1 MAADQRRKRL
11 NGASIVSYGSR
22 EQQRAKRKNLG
33 LMQHDLRMKSHITV
47 EWDSS
52 QKRVV
57 AKQEQIGIT
66 WRQMKPFFNFVSND
80 HNVLADVLTVPKEF
94 FDLDNLKEVLSYK
107 VWKNHLSENERNLL
121 VHFLPHGLEPHQV
134 VEELLAG
141 NNIHFGNPFLK
152 WGASLCSGD
161 LHPDVIVDQE
171 RHLKSEKRAYYSQLH
186 NYHNDMIGFLV
197 KLKERWQSCK
207 DPEKDI
213 VQKIW
218 RSKNVEK
225 RVSSNVND
233 LKVYDHDGNFTVT
246 SESCSWDA
254 EEKEF
259 SCDNQIFSVKRDEK
273 LQRSRVL
280 EIGSMKGKST
290 NLMVS
295 SDDVHNVGERLKKGD
310 KLSKRNIHST
320 DGDKYMSC
328 IKISKQQHELVKSM
342 KQSGR
347 IIQSKTLNRVL
358 GNLDNI
364 HVQPYE
370 VFVKEE
376 QNKLH
381 EHWLELVNKAL
392 PAAYANWME
401 RHRQRHAVINSLL
414 VEVKEKSN
422 PLGEEED
429 SFSPASELQDKDETN
444 MSSGD
449 DLQDQDEANTTSSGE
464 LPDKDEDDVTSGG
477 ELQDKNEDDM
487 KSSSGL
493 QDSGDDNTAGRKIQG
508 HDEDDVSLENE
519 LQELAEDEVQNDKS
533 SLKDEVSVARTPENQ
548 SPHDTYGGRIDEF
561 NSMSMKLE
569 KNLISPTLG
578 NASQNKIDYP
588 GDKNTRD
595 VSIDEGRPFNSSSD
609 VWQAVEMPHP
619 FFDTAG
625 THEYTTHGLSLANP
639 RENEERACLIDLEA
653 GLHQEETGKEL
664 LHRQLHDQTFSSYQS
679 QGRSDLLQ
687 SFLKGDGVISYHHE
701 QKGSEMNFQA
711 SNNVIMGDSQ
721 LSSHFK
727 DPLQTSL
734 SLDQGQRR
742 ANEVYTSESM
752 PQNIYSNG
760 GRYLVPRQAR
770 LVPGQDSLAAVNM
783 PDWSSNTARTP
794 SQSHLN
800 TADFSGHHWFPADQ
814 VHGGWNGSDGS
825 SISSHSL
832 GTATNSD
839 QSLFSILSQCNQLHP
854 RSSYDSFRNTD
865 DFLAQRPYGVVDT
878 DTSRTNAVAPQASHP
893 LEYFSGREAPSSG
906 LVPDDMAW
914 MSLPHQNDQM
924 GKPYLRSW
932 NR

>member
-33 LMQHDLRMKSHITV
+33 FAQHDLRMKSHISV
-47 EWDSS
+47 EWDGS

-57 AKQEQIGIT
+57 AKREQIGIT
-66 WRQMKPFFNFVSND
+66 WRQMKPFVNFVSND
-80 HNVLADVLTVPKEF
+80 HNVLADVLTIPKEF

-107 VWKNHLSENERNLL
+107 VWKDHLSENERNLL
-121 VHFLPHGLEPHQV
+121 VPFLPRGLEPHQV

-171 RHLKSEKRAYYSQLH
+171 KHLKSEKRGYYSQLH
-186 NYHNDMIGFLV
+186 NYHNDMIGSLV
-197 KLKERWQSCK
+197 KLKETWESCK

-218 RSKNVEK
+218 RAKNVEK
-225 RVSSNVND
+225 RAPSNAND
-233 LKVYDHDGNFTVT
+233 LRVYDHEGNFTVT

-259 SCDNQIFSVKRDEK
+259 SCGNQTFSLKKDEK
-273 LQRSRVL
+273 LQRRVM

-290 NLMVS
+290 NLVS
-295 SDDVHNVGERLKKGD
+295 SDDMHNVGERLKKGD
-310 KLSKRNIHST
+310 KLSKRNIHSS

-347 IIQSKTLNRVL
+347 VIQSRSLNRVL

-364 HVQPYE
+364 RVQPYE

-381 EHWLELVNKAL
+381 EHWLQLVNKAL
-392 PAAYANWME
+392 PEAYANWME
-401 RHRQRHAVINSLL
+401 RHRQRHAVINSLV

-422 PLGEEED
+422 PLVED
-429 SFSPASELQDKDETN
+429 EDNFSPGGDLQDKDETN
-444 MSSGD
+444 MSLEGEH
-449 DLQDQDEANTTSSGE
+449 QDQDEDSTTSSGE
-464 LPDKDEDDVTSGG
+464 FQDNDEDNVTSEGG
-477 ELQDKNEDDM
+477 LQDKNEDSM
-487 KSSSGL
+487 KSGDGL
-493 QDSGDDNTAGRKIQG
+493 QDSGDDVTGREIHG

-519 LQELAEDEVQNDKS
+519 LQEVAEDEVQNDQS
-533 SLKDEVSVARTPENQ
+533 SLKGEVSVARTPENQ
-548 SPHDTYGGRIDEF
+548 SPHDSYVGRVDEF
-561 NSMSMKLE
+561 NSMSLKFE
-569 KNLISPTLG
+569 KNSVSPTSG
-578 NASQNKIDYP
+578 NASQNKVDYP
-588 GDKNTRD
+588 RDKNTRHD
-595 VSIDEGRPFNSSSD
+595 SIDEGPPFNSSCD
-609 VWQAVEMPHP
+609 VWHAVEMPHP
-619 FFDTAG
+619 FFDADG
-625 THEYTTHGLSLANP
+625 THEYTTHELSLANP
-639 RENEERACLIDLEA
+639 PENEERACLIDLET

-664 LHRQLHDQTFSSYQS
+664 LQRQLHDQTFSSYQR
-679 QGRSDLLQ
+679 QDRSDFVQ
-687 SFLKGDGVISYHHE
+687 SFLKGDGVLPYHHE
-701 QKGSEMNFQA
+701 QKGSDLDFQA
-711 SNNVIMGDSQ
+711 SNTVIMGESQ
-721 LSSHFK
+721 LRSHFK
-727 DPLQTSL
+727 EPLQTSL
-734 SLDQGQRR
+734 SLNQGQRR
-742 ANEVYTSESM
+742 ANEVYTSENMS
-752 PQNIYSNG
+752 QNIYSNG
-760 GRYLVPRQAR
+760 GRFLVPRQAR
-770 LVPGQDSLAAVNM
+770 LVPGQDSMAAVNM
-783 PDWSSNTARTP
+783 TDWASNTARPP

-800 TADFSGHHWFPADQ
+800 TADFSGHHWFPADP

-832 GTATNSD
+832 GTAANSD

-854 RSSYDSFRNTD
+854 RSSCDSFRNTD
-865 DFLAQRPYGVVDT
+865 DFLAQRTYGVVDA
-878 DTSRTNAVAPQASHP
+878 DTSRTNAVAPPASHP

-906 LVPDDMAW
+906 LVPDDMTW